1 VGNIKGRYGVSQYQ
15 SRYYAEPHVNERF
28 GFELTTL
35 NSLYDRL
42 TEQSFEPSLWVSDFS
57 MTRRFKMKHGIDRR
71 VFLKGASSCTA
82 GLYALRSFPAL
93 ANAATPLIAVSTPL
107 TLFAY
112 EDVQLHEG
120 PMKRQFDENHA
131 RFLNLDED
139 RLLKV
144 FRQVAGLPAP
154 GEDMGGWY
162 DLTGFTLEGN
172 DFHGFIAGHSFGQY
186 VSGLARAYAVT
197 GSEPTRLKI
206 NRLVKGYAET
216 LDPKAKFFVNYRLP
230 AYTYDKLSCGLI
242 DAKEFAHDP
251 MAMEIHEKLTRAIV
265 AYLPEKALSR
275 AEQRSRPHQDTPHTW
290 DETYTLPE
298 NLFLAYQRSGK
309 TIYRDMAKQF
319 LEDDTYFNP
328 LAEGNNVLPF
338 EHAYSH
344 VNAFSSAMQAYIT
357 LGSEK
362 HLRAA
367 RNGFE
372 MLLKTQSFATGG
384 WGPNES
390 FGEPGTGQLG
400 ESLSGTHASFETPCG
415 AYGHFKITRYL
426 LRVTKDA
433 RYGDSMER
441 VLYNTILGAW
451 PIQADGTSFYYSD
464 YANTGKKVWYKN
476 KWPCCSGTFPQLAA
490 DYHISTYLRSQDGI
504 YVNLFTPSSVRWT
517 DGPAKFQLTQVTR
530 YPFDNKV
537 EIQISASQPNEQT
550 IYLRIPA
557 WATPNPLLM
566 VNGTRVSE
574 AVEPGTFVPVRRTW
588 KEGDRVEIEF
598 PMPLRLEAVDA
609 NHPNTVALIQGPLV
623 LMAVAE
629 SQPVFDPQ
637 SLLRAR
643 PLKNANGD
651 WVAHS
656 IDGGQVTMRPFMAID
671 KESYSTYVRIRG

>member
-1 VGNIKGRYGVSQYQ
+1 MAI
-15 SRYYAEPHVNERF
+15 EF
-28 GFELTTL
+28 
-35 NSLYDRL
+35 
-42 TEQSFEPSLWVSDFS
+42 
-57 MTRRFKMKHGIDRR
+57 DRR
-71 VFLKGASSCTA
+71 TFLEATTVGTA
-82 GLYALRSFPAL
+82 GFYISNALPAL
-93 ANAATPLIAVSTPL
+93 ATAGGDLVAITTPLATFPYG
-107 TLFAY
+107 A
-112 EDVQLHEG
+112 VQLHDG
-120 PMKRQFDENHA
+120 PMKRQFVENHE
-131 RFLNLDED
+131 RFLHLEDD

-162 DLTGFTLEGN
+162 DLTGFSLEHN
-172 DFHGFIAGHSFGQY
+172 SFHGFIAGHSFGQY
-186 VSGLARAYAVT
+186 LSGLARAYAVT
-197 GSEPTRLKI
+197 GDEPTRAKV
-206 NRLVKGYAET
+206 NRLVKGYGET
-216 LDPKAKFFVNYRLP
+216 LDDKAKFFTGYRLP

-242 DAKEFAHDP
+242 DAHEFVRDP
-251 MAMEIHEKLTRAIV
+251 RAMDIHEKLTRAIR

-275 AEQRSRPHQDTPHTW
+275 FEQRERPHTDTSFTW

-309 TIYRDMAKQF
+309 ELYREMAKQY

-372 MLLKTQSFATGG
+372 MLERTQSFATGG

-400 ESLSGTHASFETPCG
+400 DSLSTTHASFETPCG

-441 VLYNTILGAW
+441 ILYNTILGAW

-464 YANTGKKVWYKN
+464 YANVGKKVWYGE

-490 DYHISTYLRSQDGI
+490 DYHVSTYLRSPDGV
-504 YVNLFTPSSVRWT
+504 YVNLYTPSSVEWT
-517 DGPAKFQLTQVTR
+517 EGGAKLGLQQVTG
-530 YPFDNKV
+530 YPFDNKI
-537 EIQISASQPNEQT
+537 EIRVSGSAAYT
-550 IYLRIPA
+550 LYLRIPA
-557 WATPNPLLM
+557 WAKSDPVVM
-566 VNGTRVSE
+566 VNGQQVQGDIQT
-574 AVEPGTFVPVRRTW
+574 GTFSAVKRSW
-588 KEGDRVEIEF
+588 KDGDRIEIEL
-598 PMPLRLEAVDA
+598 PMPLRLEPVDV
-609 NHPNTVALIQGPLV
+609 NHPSLVALMRGPLV
-623 LMAVAE
+623 LMAVTEA
-629 SQPVFDPQ
+629 QPTFDEK
-637 SLLRAR
+637 SLLRAKEV
-643 PLKNANGD
+643 KNDAGD
-651 WVAHS
+651 WVANTQ
-656 IDGGQVTMRPFMAID
+656 DGRRVTMRPFMSID
-671 KESYSTYVRIRG
+671 KESYSTYVRLNS

>member
-1 VGNIKGRYGVSQYQ
+1 M
-15 SRYYAEPHVNERF
+15 A
-28 GFELTTL
+28 
-35 NSLYDRL
+35 
-42 TEQSFEPSLWVSDFS
+42 
-57 MTRRFKMKHGIDRR
+57 RRFNVTHEFDRR
-71 VFLKGASSCTA
+71 VFLKSASFNAA
-82 GLYALRSFPAL
+82 GLSAVHSFPAL
-93 ANAATPLIAVSTPL
+93 VNATKPLVAITTPL
-107 TLFAY
+107 TMFAY
-112 EDVQLHEG
+112 GDVQLHEG

-139 RLLKV
+139 RMLKV

-162 DLTGFTLEGN
+162 DLTGFSLERS

-197 GSEPTRLKI
+197 GSEETRIKI
-206 NRLVKGYAET
+206 NRLVKGYGET
-216 LDPKAKFFVNYRLP
+216 LDSKARFFVDYRLP
-230 AYTYDKLSCGLI
+230 AYTYDKLSAGLI
-242 DAKEFAHDP
+242 DAHEFAHDP
-251 MAMEIHEKLTRAIV
+251 MAMEIHERLTRAIAV
-265 AYLPEKALSR
+265 YLPEKALSR
-275 AEQRSRPHQDTPHTW
+275 AEQRSRPHKDTAYTW

-309 TIYRDMAKQF
+309 PLYLDLARKY

-367 RNGFE
+367 RNGFD
-372 MLLKTQSFATGG
+372 MLQKTQSFATGG
-384 WGPNES
+384 WGPNET
-390 FGEPGTGQLG
+390 FGEPGVGQLG
-400 ESLSGTHASFETPCG
+400 DSLSSTHASFETPCG

-426 LRVTKDA
+426 LRVTKEA

-464 YANTGKKVWYKN
+464 YANTGKKAWYRD

-490 DYHISTYLRSQDGI
+490 DYHLSTYLRSQDGV
-504 YVNLFTPSSVRWT
+504 YVNLFTPSTVRWN
-517 DGPAKFQLTQVTR
+517 DGATKLELTQVTR
-530 YPFDNKV
+530 YPFDNKL
-537 EIQISASQPNEQT
+537 EIHIGASRPHEQT
-550 IYLRIPA
+550 IYVRIPE
-557 WATPNPLLM
+557 WAKPNPVVL
-566 VNGTRVSE
+566 VNGTRVTGK
-574 AVEPGTFVPVRRTW
+574 VEPGTFASIRNTW
-588 KEGDRVEIEF
+588 KDGDRIEIEL
-598 PMPLRLEAVDA
+598 PMPLRLESVDA
-609 NHPNTVALIQGPLV
+609 NHPDLVALLQGPVV

-629 SQPVFDPQ
+629 MQPTFDGQ

-643 PLKNANGD
+643 PLNNAAGD
-651 WVAHS
+651 WSATS
-656 IDGGQVTMRPFMAID
+656 TDGRQVTMRPFMSID
-671 KESYSTYVRIRG
+671 KESYSTYSRIRS

>member
-1 VGNIKGRYGVSQYQ
+1 V
-15 SRYYAEPHVNERF
+15 
-28 GFELTTL
+28 
-35 NSLYDRL
+35 
-42 TEQSFEPSLWVSDFS
+42 
-57 MTRRFKMKHGIDRR
+57 KHEIDRR
-71 VFLKGASSCTA
+71 VFLKGTSFSAS
-82 GLYALRSFPAL
+82 GLCALRSFPAL
-93 ANAATPLIAVSTPL
+93 ANAAKPLVAVSTPL
-107 TLFAY
+107 RLFAY
-112 EDVQLHEG
+112 GDVQLHEG

-139 RLLKV
+139 RMLKV

-162 DLTGFTLEGN
+162 DLTGFSLERG

-197 GSEPTRLKI
+197 GSQETRAKI
-206 NRLVKGYAET
+206 NRLVKGYGET
-216 LDPKAKFFVNYRLP
+216 LDSKATFFVNYRLP
-230 AYTYDKLSCGLI
+230 AYTYDKLSAGLI
-242 DAKEFAHDP
+242 DAHEFAHDP
-251 MAMEIHEKLTRAIV
+251 MALEIHERLTRAIV

-275 AEQRSRPHQDTPHTW
+275 AEQRSRPHKDTAYTW

-309 TIYRDMAKQF
+309 PFYLDLARKY

-344 VNAFSSAMQAYIT
+344 VNAFSSAMQAYLT

-362 HLRAA
+362 HLHAA
-367 RNGFE
+367 RNGFD
-372 MLLKTQSFATGG
+372 MLQKTQSFATGG
-384 WGPNES
+384 WGPNEA
-390 FGEPGTGQLG
+390 FGEPGVGQLG
-400 ESLSGTHASFETPCG
+400 DSLGATHASFETPCG

-441 VLYNTILGAW
+441 VLYNAILGAW

-464 YANTGKKVWYKN
+464 YANVGNKAWYKD

-490 DYHISTYLRSQDGI
+490 DYHLSTYLRSQDGV
-504 YVNLFTPSSVRWT
+504 YVNLFTPSDVSWT
-517 DGPAKFQLTQVTR
+517 DGGTKLQLTQVTK
-530 YPFDNKV
+530 YPLDNKI
-537 EIQISASQPNEQT
+537 EIRVSASQPHEHT
-550 IYLRIPA
+550 IYVRIPE
-557 WATPNPLLM
+557 WATPTPVVM
-566 VNGTRVSE
+566 VNGKHV
-574 AVEPGTFVPVRRTW
+574 ADAIEPGHFAALRNTW
-588 KEGDRVEIEF
+588 KDGDRIEIEF

-609 NHPNTVALIQGPLV
+609 NHPNLVALLQGPVV

-629 SQPVFDPQ
+629 MQPTFNAQ

-643 PLKNANGD
+643 PLNNAAGD
-651 WVAHS
+651 WSATS
-656 IDGGQVTMRPFMAID
+656 TDGGRVTMRPFMSID
-671 KESYSTYVRIRG
+671 KESYSTYVRVTS